1 MRNPRLGL
9 LLFAFA
15 SSLAACNAAVDP
27 IDVDVGCPDKPLRGP
42 QEWAAAAPEAVIDD
56 FEDGDLSL
64 FEVAGRSGNWY
75 PFPTWRR
82 WPRARPPRSAPP
94 TASGPGTSSPPATA
108 AGSNW
113 NASMIDPFTAV
124 IPYDAS
130 AWSGFSFWI
139 AAHLR
144 RRGRHEATR

>member
-42 QEWAAAAPEAVIDD
+42 QEWAAAKPEAVLDD

-64 FEVAGRSGNWY
+64 FEVAGRTRQLVSLPDHVDDG
-75 PFPTWRR
+75 RR
-82 WPRARPPRSAPP
+82 RGLHEVRRPRRSVRV
-94 TASGPGTSSPPATA
+94 TSSSPATA
-108 AGSNW
+108 A
-113 NASMIDPFTAV
+113 
-124 IPYDAS
+124 
-130 AWSGFSFWI
+130 
-139 AAHLR
+139 
-144 RRGRHEATR
+144 